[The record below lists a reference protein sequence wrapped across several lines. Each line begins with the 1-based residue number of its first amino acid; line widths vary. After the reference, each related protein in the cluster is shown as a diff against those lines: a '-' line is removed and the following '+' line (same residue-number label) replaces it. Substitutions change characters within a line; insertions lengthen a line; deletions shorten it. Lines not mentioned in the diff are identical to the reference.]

1 MINGLILINK
11 QVGLSTTKEEYPLK
25 QIFQTKKVG
34 HLGTLDP
41 FADGLIICGINKGTK
56 LFPLLEDLDKTY
68 IATLQLGTQTNTQ
81 DLTGETINQKIPSS
95 HSVEEVKEVLQSC
108 LNIKKQIPPMFSAIK
123 INGEKLYNYARNNV
137 KINVKPRQIQIKEIS
152 LLSYYDNQ
160 IVFQTT
166 VSKGTYIRTLGEEIS
181 TRLNEYGHLIKLTRT
196 KIGQFK
202 LENAKHI
209 KDVTIND
216 IMPIQDVLSDIP
228 RYSIN
233 ESNKVKFLNGNK
245 IKLNINEHYI
255 LVMLK
260 DIPIALYEY
269 NKEDS
274 FYICKQMFY

>member
-1 MINGLILINK
+1 MINGLVLINK

-25 QIFQTKKVG
+25 KIFQTKKVG

-68 IATLQLGTQTNTQ
+68 IATLQLGIQTNTQ

-123 INGEKLYNYARNNV
+123 INGKKLYNYARNNV

-152 LLSYYDNQ
+152 LLSYSDNQ

-166 VSKGTYIRTLGEEIS
+166 VSKGTYIRTLGEEIAK
-181 TRLNEYGHLIKLTRT
+181 RLNEYGHLIKLTRT

-209 KDVTIND
+209 KDITIND
-216 IMPIQDVLSDIP
+216 IIPIQDVLSDIP

-233 ESNKVKFLNGNK
+233 DSNKVKFLNGNK
-245 IKLNINEHYI
+245 IKLNINEPYI